1 MKKNRIA
8 ILTCLLALLLV
19 TPALAQTTGVNLDGK
34 SYAFFGGPG
43 TYVVDGTTFVIDGDS
58 VTVQR
63 PGEAELVLPLVKCED
78 DAIVTESTSE
88 AVSEV
93 TITTAAEDAVVAQYT
108 QSALSEDEFSPEAFS
123 VYAPFGLSCDSVGEA
138 LYYRGRR
145 VRIFEDVVQ
154 GDALQEEAG
163 LCYEL
168 EYVDSEGA
176 VDVRTVRDEAGTLL
190 RLEQLSEAEFQ
201 SRDLKDWTE
210 PEIGVTAAEGNVWT
224 TYAAVEADE
233 DAVAAKGMTAETSCA
248 DWTPAEKQEFF
259 AEYAP
264 FGLTYDPQTDAL
276 TYMGRAVHNFLDVRS
291 SNGVSLTGGSFRGS
305 ITQISKADGEVDVE
319 TIRDYDHPNASGEG
333 TLTGIVVTEKN

>member
-1 MKKNRIA
+1 MKKTRIA
-8 ILTCLLALLLV
+8 ILSCLLALLLAAS
-19 TPALAQTTGVNLDGK
+19 ALAQTTGVQLDGK

-43 TYVVDGTTFVIDGDS
+43 TYEADGMTFVIGEDS

-78 DAIVTESTSE
+78 DAILTEGASSTT
-88 AVSEV
+88 SEV
-93 TITTAAEDAVVAQYT
+93 TFTAVEDSVVAQYS
-108 QSALSEDEFSPEAFS
+108 QSALSEDKFSPEAFS

-176 VDVRTVRDEAGTLL
+176 VDVRTVRDETGTLL

-224 TYAAVEADE
+224 AYAAVEADE

-248 DWTPAEKQEFF
+248 EWTQADKQAFF

-264 FGLTYDPQTDAL
+264 FGLKYDPQTDAL
-276 TYMGRAVHNFLDVRS
+276 TYLGRAVRNFLDVRS
-291 SNGVSLTGGSFRGS
+291 SNGASLSGGSFRGS
-305 ITQISKADGEVDVE
+305 ITQISNGDGEVDVE

-333 TLTGIVVTEKN
+333 TLTGIMVTEK

>member
-1 MKKNRIA
+1 MKKTRIA

-78 DAIVTESTSE
+78 DAVVTESTSE

-93 TITTAAEDAVVAQYT
+93 TITTADDSVVAQYS
-108 QSALSEDEFSPEAFS
+108 QSALAEDEFSPEAFS

-176 VDVRTVRDEAGTLL
+176 VDVRTVRDETGTLL

-224 TYAAVEADE
+224 AYAAVEADE

-248 DWTPAEKQEFF
+248 EWTQADKQAFF

-276 TYMGRAVHNFLDVRS
+276 TYMGRAVRNFLDVRS
-291 SNGVSLTGGSFRGS
+291 SNGASLSGGSFRGS
-305 ITQISKADGEVDVE
+305 ITQISNGDGEVDVE
-319 TIRDYDHPNASGEG
+319 TIRDYARPNASGEG
-333 TLTGIVVTEKN
+333 TLTGIVVTER

>member
-1 MKKNRIA
+1 MKKTRIA

-19 TPALAQTTGVNLDGK
+19 TPALAQTTGVQLDGK

-43 TYVVDGTTFVIDGDS
+43 TYEADGMTFVIGEDS

-63 PGEAELVLPLVKCED
+63 PGEADLVLALEKCAD
-78 DAIVTESTSE
+78 DAIVTEGASA

-93 TITTAAEDAVVAQYT
+93 TITTADDSVVAQYS
-108 QSALSEDEFSPEAFS
+108 QSALAEDEFSPEAFS

-163 LCYEL
+163 LCYAL
-168 EYVDSEGA
+168 EHVDSEGA

-224 TYAAVEADE
+224 AYAAVEAD
-233 DAVAAKGMTAETSCA
+233 AAMKGMTAKTSCA
-248 DWTPAEKQEFF
+248 EWTQADKQAFF

-264 FGLTYDPQTDAL
+264 FGLTYDPQTDVL
-276 TYMGRAVHNFLDVRS
+276 TYMGRAVRNFMDVRS
-291 SNGVSLTGGSFRGS
+291 SNGAALTGGSFRGS
-305 ITQISKADGEVDVE
+305 ITQISNGDGEVDVE
-319 TIRDYDHPNASGEG
+319 TIRDYTRPNASGEG
-333 TLTGIVVTEKN
+333 TLTGIVVTEK

>member
-1 MKKNRIA
+1 MKKTRIA
-8 ILTCLLALLLV
+8 ILSCLLALLLAAS
-19 TPALAQTTGVNLDGK
+19 ALAQTTGVQLDGK
-34 SYAFFGGPG
+34 SYAFFGGSG

-63 PGEAELVLPLVKCED
+63 PGEAELVLPLVTSAE
-78 DAIVTESTSE
+78 DAIVTEGASA

-93 TITTAAEDAVVAQYT
+93 TITTADDSVVAQYS
-108 QSALSEDEFSPEAFS
+108 QSALAEDEFSPEAFS

-201 SRDLKDWTE
+201 SRDLRDWTE

-224 TYAAVEADE
+224 AYAAVEADE
-233 DAVAAKGMTAETSCA
+233 DVVAAKGMTAETSCA
-248 DWTPAEKQEFF
+248 EWTQADKQAFF

-264 FGLTYDPQTDAL
+264 FGLTYDPQTDVL
-276 TYMGRAVHNFLDVRS
+276 TYMGRAVRNFLDVRS
-291 SNGVSLTGGSFRGS
+291 SNGAALTGGSFRGS
-305 ITQISKADGEVDVE
+305 ITQISNGDGEVDVE
-319 TIRDYDHPNASGEG
+319 TIRDYAHPNASGEG
-333 TLTGIVVTEKN
+333 TLTGVVVTEK

>member
-1 MKKNRIA
+1 MKKTRMA
-8 ILTCLLALLLV
+8 ILTCLLALLL
-19 TPALAQTTGVNLDGK
+19 TATALAQTTGVQLDGK
-34 SYAFFGGPG
+34 SYAFSGGPG
-43 TYVVDGTTFVIDGDS
+43 TYVVDGVTFVIGADS

-78 DAIVTESTSE
+78 DAILTEGASSTT
-88 AVSEV
+88 SEV
-93 TITTAAEDAVVAQYT
+93 TFTAVEDSVVSQYS
-108 QSALSEDEFSPEAFS
+108 QSALSEDKFSPEAFS
-123 VYAPFGLSCDSVGEA
+123 VYAAFGLSCDSVGEA
-138 LYYRGRR
+138 LHYRGRR

-201 SRDLKDWTE
+201 SRNLKDWTE

-224 TYAAVEADE
+224 AYAAVEADE
-233 DAVAAKGMTAETSCA
+233 DVVAAKDMTAETSCTEWTQA
-248 DWTPAEKQEFF
+248 DKQAFF

-264 FGLTYDPQTDAL
+264 FGLKYDPQTDAL
-276 TYMGRAVHNFLDVRS
+276 TYMGRAVRNFLDVRS
-291 SNGVSLTGGSFRGS
+291 SNGASLSGGSFRGS
-305 ITQISKADGEVDVE
+305 ITQINNADGAVDVE
-319 TIRDYDHPNASGEG
+319 TIRDYARPNASGEG

>member
-1 MKKNRIA
+1 MKKTRIA

-19 TPALAQTTGVNLDGK
+19 TPALAQTTGVQLDGK
-34 SYAFFGGPG
+34 SYDFFGGPG
-43 TYVVDGTTFVIDGDS
+43 TYEADGMTFVIGEDS

-63 PGEAELVLPLVKCED
+63 PGEADLVLALEKCAD
-78 DAIVTESTSE
+78 DAIVTEGASA

-93 TITTAAEDAVVAQYT
+93 TITTADDSVVAQYS
-108 QSALSEDEFSPEAFS
+108 QSALAEDEFSPEAFS

-168 EYVDSEGA
+168 EHVDSEGA

-190 RLEQLSEAEFQ
+190 RLEQLSEVEFQ

-224 TYAAVEADE
+224 AYAAVEAD
-233 DAVAAKGMTAETSCA
+233 AAMKGMTAKTSCA
-248 DWTPAEKQEFF
+248 EWTQADKQAFF

-264 FGLTYDPQTDAL
+264 FGLTYDPQTDVL
-276 TYMGRAVHNFLDVRS
+276 TYMGRAVRNFMDVRS
-291 SNGVSLTGGSFRGS
+291 SNGAALTGGSFRGS
-305 ITQISKADGEVDVE
+305 ITQISNGDGEVDVE
-319 TIRDYDHPNASGEG
+319 TIRDYTRPNASGEG
-333 TLTGIVVTEKN
+333 TLTGIVVTEK

>member
-1 MKKNRIA
+1 MKRNRIA
-8 ILTCLLALLLV
+8 ILTCLLALLLAS
-19 TPALAQTTGVNLDGK
+19 PALAQTTGVQLDGR

-43 TYVVDGTTFVIDGDS
+43 TYVVDGTTFVIGEDS

-63 PGEAELVLPLVKCED
+63 PGEAELVLPLMRCED
-78 DAIVTESTSE
+78 DAILTEGTSS
-88 AVSEV
+88 ATSEV
-93 TITTAAEDAVVAQYT
+93 TVTTAENSVVAQYS
-108 QSALSEDEFSPEAFS
+108 QSALAEDEFSPEAFS

-168 EYVDSEGA
+168 GYVDSEGA
-176 VDVRTVRDEAGTLL
+176 VDVRTVRDEQGTIL
-190 RLEQLSEAEFQ
+190 RLEQLSETEFQ

-224 TYAAVEADE
+224 AYAAVEADE

-248 DWTPAEKQEFF
+248 EWTQADKQAFF

-276 TYMGRAVHNFLDVRS
+276 TYMGRAVRSFMDVRS
-291 SNGVSLTGGSFRGS
+291 SNGAALSGGSFRGS
-305 ITQISKADGEVDVE
+305 ITQISNADGEVDVE
-319 TIRDYDHPNASGEG
+319 TIRDYARLNANGEG
-333 TLTGIVVTEKN
+333 TLTGIRVTEK

>member
-1 MKKNRIA
+1 MKKTRIA

-19 TPALAQTTGVNLDGK
+19 TPALAQTTGVQLDGK

-43 TYVVDGTTFVIDGDS
+43 TYEADGMTFVIGEDS

-63 PGEAELVLPLVKCED
+63 PGEADLVLALEKCAD
-78 DAIVTESTSE
+78 DAIVTEGASA

-93 TITTAAEDAVVAQYT
+93 TITTADDSVVAQYS
-108 QSALSEDEFSPEAFS
+108 QSALAEDEFSPEAFS

-163 LCYEL
+163 LCYAL

-224 TYAAVEADE
+224 AYAAVEAD
-233 DAVAAKGMTAETSCA
+233 AAMKGMTAKTSCA
-248 DWTPAEKQEFF
+248 EWTQADKQAFF

-264 FGLTYDPQTDAL
+264 FGLTYDPQTDVL
-276 TYMGRAVHNFLDVRS
+276 TYMGRAVRNFMDVRS
-291 SNGVSLTGGSFRGS
+291 SNGAALTGGSFRGS
-305 ITQISKADGEVDVE
+305 ITQISNGDGEVDVE
-319 TIRDYDHPNASGEG
+319 TIRDYTRPNASGEG
-333 TLTGIVVTEKN
+333 TLTGIVVTEK

>member
-1 MKKNRIA
+1 MKKTRMA
-8 ILTCLLALLLV
+8 ILTCLLALLL
-19 TPALAQTTGVNLDGK
+19 TATALAQTTGVQLDGK
-34 SYAFFGGPG
+34 SYAFSGGPG
-43 TYVVDGTTFVIDGDS
+43 TYVVDGVTFVIGADS

-78 DAIVTESTSE
+78 DAILTEGASSTT
-88 AVSEV
+88 SEV
-93 TITTAAEDAVVAQYT
+93 TFTAVEDSVVAQYS
-108 QSALSEDEFSPEAFS
+108 QSALSEDKFSPEAFS

-224 TYAAVEADE
+224 AYAAVEADE
-233 DAVAAKGMTAETSCA
+233 DVVAAKDMTAETSCTEWTQA
-248 DWTPAEKQEFF
+248 DKQAFF

-264 FGLTYDPQTDAL
+264 FGLKYDPQTDAL
-276 TYMGRAVHNFLDVRS
+276 TYMGRAVRNFLDVRS
-291 SNGVSLTGGSFRGS
+291 SNGASLSGGSFRGS
-305 ITQISKADGEVDVE
+305 ITQINNADGAVDVE
-319 TIRDYDHPNASGEG
+319 TIRDYARPNASGEG

>member
-1 MKKNRIA
+1 MKKTRIA
-8 ILTCLLALLLV
+8 ILSCLLALLLAAS
-19 TPALAQTTGVNLDGK
+19 ALAQTTGVQLDGK
-34 SYAFFGGPG
+34 SYAFFGGSG

-63 PGEAELVLPLVKCED
+63 PGEAELVLPLETCED
-78 DAIVTESTSE
+78 DAILTEGTSE

-93 TITTAAEDAVVAQYT
+93 TIMTAADSVVAQYS

-154 GDALQEEAG
+154 GDALQEEAE

-224 TYAAVEADE
+224 AYAAVEADE
-233 DAVAAKGMTAETSCA
+233 DVVAAKGMTAETSCA
-248 DWTPAEKQEFF
+248 EWTQADKQAFF

-264 FGLTYDPQTDAL
+264 FGLTYDPQTDVL
-276 TYMGRAVHNFLDVRS
+276 TYMGRAVRNFLDVRS
-291 SNGVSLTGGSFRGS
+291 SNGAALSGGSFRGS
-305 ITQISKADGEVDVE
+305 ITQISNGDGEVDVE
-319 TIRDYDHPNASGEG
+319 TIRDYARPNASGEG
-333 TLTGIVVTEKN
+333 TLTGIMVTEK

>member
-19 TPALAQTTGVNLDGK
+19 IPALAQTTGVQLDGK

-43 TYVVDGTTFVIDGDS
+43 TYEADGMTFVIGEDS

-63 PGEAELVLPLVKCED
+63 PGEADLVLALEKCAD
-78 DAIVTESTSE
+78 DAIVTEGASA

-93 TITTAAEDAVVAQYT
+93 TITTADDSVVAQYS
-108 QSALSEDEFSPEAFS
+108 QSALAEDEFSPEAFS

-163 LCYEL
+163 LCYAL
-168 EYVDSEGA
+168 EHVDSEGA

-201 SRDLKDWTE
+201 SRNLKDWTE

-224 TYAAVEADE
+224 AYAAVEADE

-248 DWTPAEKQEFF
+248 EWTQADKQVFF

-276 TYMGRAVHNFLDVRS
+276 TYMGRAVRNFLDVRS
-291 SNGVSLTGGSFRGS
+291 SNGAALSGGSFRGS

-319 TIRDYDHPNASGEG
+319 TIRDYTRLNASGEG
-333 TLTGIVVTEKN
+333 TLTGIVVTDKN

>member
-1 MKKNRIA
+1 MKKTRIA
-8 ILTCLLALLLV
+8 ILSCLLALLLAAS
-19 TPALAQTTGVNLDGK
+19 ALAQTTGVQLDGK
-34 SYAFFGGPG
+34 SYAFFGGSG

-63 PGEAELVLPLVKCED
+63 PGEAELVLPLETCAEEAV
-78 DAIVTESTSE
+78 ATEGASE

-93 TITTAAEDAVVAQYT
+93 TITAAEDSVVAQYS
-108 QSALSEDEFSPEAFS
+108 QSALSEDKFSPEAFS

-224 TYAAVEADE
+224 AYAAVEADE

-248 DWTPAEKQEFF
+248 EWTQADKQAFF

-264 FGLTYDPQTDAL
+264 FGLKYDPQTDAL
-276 TYMGRAVHNFLDVRS
+276 TYMGRAVRNFLDVRS
-291 SNGVSLTGGSFRGS
+291 SNGASLTGGSFRGS
-305 ITQISKADGEVDVE
+305 ITQICNEDGEVDVE

-333 TLTGIVVTEKN
+333 TLTGIMMTEK

>member
-1 MKKNRIA
+1 MKKTRIA

-19 TPALAQTTGVNLDGK
+19 TPALAQTTGVQLDGK

-43 TYVVDGTTFVIDGDS
+43 TYEADGMTFVIGEDS

-63 PGEAELVLPLVKCED
+63 PGEADLVLALEKCAD
-78 DAIVTESTSE
+78 DAIVTEGASA

-93 TITTAAEDAVVAQYT
+93 TITTADDSVVAQYS
-108 QSALSEDEFSPEAFS
+108 QSALAEDEFSPEAFS

-224 TYAAVEADE
+224 AYAAVEAD
-233 DAVAAKGMTAETSCA
+233 AAMKGMTAKTSCA
-248 DWTPAEKQEFF
+248 EWTQADKQAFF

-264 FGLTYDPQTDAL
+264 FGLTYDPQTDVL
-276 TYMGRAVHNFLDVRS
+276 TYMGRAVRNFMDVRS
-291 SNGVSLTGGSFRGS
+291 SNGAALTGGSFRGS
-305 ITQISKADGEVDVE
+305 ITQISNGDGEVDVE
-319 TIRDYDHPNASGEG
+319 TIRDYTRPNASGEG
-333 TLTGIVVTEKN
+333 TLTGIVVTEK

>member
-1 MKKNRIA
+1 MKKTRIA

-78 DAIVTESTSE
+78 DAVVTESTSE

-93 TITTAAEDAVVAQYT
+93 TITTADDSVVAQYS
-108 QSALSEDEFSPEAFS
+108 QSALAEDEFSPEAFS

-176 VDVRTVRDEAGTLL
+176 VDVRTVRDETGTLL

-224 TYAAVEADE
+224 AYAAVEADE

-248 DWTPAEKQEFF
+248 EWTQADKQAFF

-264 FGLTYDPQTDAL
+264 FGLKYDPQTDAL
-276 TYMGRAVHNFLDVRS
+276 TYMGRAVRNFLDVRS
-291 SNGVSLTGGSFRGS
+291 SNGASLTGGSFRGS
-305 ITQISKADGEVDVE
+305 ITQICNEDGEVDVE

-333 TLTGIVVTEKN
+333 TLTGIMMTEK

>member
-1 MKKNRIA
+1 MKKTRIA
-8 ILTCLLALLLV
+8 ILSCLLALLLAAS
-19 TPALAQTTGVNLDGK
+19 ALAQTTGVQLDGK
-34 SYAFFGGPG
+34 SYAFFGGSG

-63 PGEAELVLPLVKCED
+63 PGEAELVLPLETCAEEAV
-78 DAIVTESTSE
+78 ATEGASE

-93 TITTAAEDAVVAQYT
+93 TITAAEDSVVAQYS
-108 QSALSEDEFSPEAFS
+108 QSALSEDKFSPEAFS

-224 TYAAVEADE
+224 AYAAVEADE
-233 DAVAAKGMTAETSCA
+233 DVVAAKDMTAETSCTEWTQA
-248 DWTPAEKQEFF
+248 DKQAFF

-264 FGLTYDPQTDAL
+264 FGLKYDPQTDAL
-276 TYMGRAVHNFLDVRS
+276 TYMGRAVRNFLDVRS
-291 SNGVSLTGGSFRGS
+291 SNGAALSGGSFRGS

-319 TIRDYDHPNASGEG
+319 TIRDYTRLNASGEG
-333 TLTGIVVTEKN
+333 TLTGIVVTDKN

>member
-1 MKKNRIA
+1 MKKTRIA
-8 ILTCLLALLLV
+8 ILSCLLALLLAAS
-19 TPALAQTTGVNLDGK
+19 ALAQTTGVNLDGK
-34 SYAFFGGPG
+34 CYAFFGGSG
-43 TYVVDGTTFVIDGDS
+43 TYVVDGTTFVIGEDS

-63 PGEAELVLPLVKCED
+63 PGEAELVLPLETCAED
-78 DAIVTESTSE
+78 AVATEGASE

-93 TITTAAEDAVVAQYT
+93 TITAAEDSVVAQYS
-108 QSALSEDEFSPEAFS
+108 QSALSEDKFSPEAFS

-201 SRDLKDWTE
+201 SRNLKDWTE

-224 TYAAVEADE
+224 AYAAVEADE
-233 DAVAAKGMTAETSCA
+233 DVVAAKGMTAETSCTEWTQA
-248 DWTPAEKQEFF
+248 DKQAFF

-276 TYMGRAVHNFLDVRS
+276 TYMGRAVRNFLDVRS
-291 SNGVSLTGGSFRGS
+291 SNGASLSGGSFRGS
-305 ITQISKADGEVDVE
+305 ITQISNGDGEVDVE
-319 TIRDYDHPNASGEG
+319 TIRDHARPNASGEG
-333 TLTGIVVTEKN
+333 TLTGIVVTER

>member
-1 MKKNRIA
+1 MKKTRIA

-78 DAIVTESTSE
+78 DAVVTESTSE

-93 TITTAAEDAVVAQYT
+93 TITTADDSVVAQYS
-108 QSALSEDEFSPEAFS
+108 QSALAEDEFSPEAFS

-176 VDVRTVRDEAGTLL
+176 VDVRTVRDETGTLL

-224 TYAAVEADE
+224 AYAAVEADE

-248 DWTPAEKQEFF
+248 EWTQADKQAFF
-259 AEYAP
+259 AEYAS

-276 TYMGRAVHNFLDVRS
+276 TYMGRAVRNFLDVRS
-291 SNGVSLTGGSFRGS
+291 SNGASLTGGSFRGS
-305 ITQISKADGEVDVE
+305 ITQISNADGEVDVE
-319 TIRDYDHPNASGEG
+319 TIRDYARPNASGEG
-333 TLTGIVVTEKN
+333 ALTGIMVTEE

>member
-1 MKKNRIA
+1 MKKTRIA

-19 TPALAQTTGVNLDGK
+19 TPALAQTTGVQLDGK

-43 TYVVDGTTFVIDGDS
+43 TYEADGMTFVIGEDS

-63 PGEAELVLPLVKCED
+63 PGEADLVLALEKCAD
-78 DAIVTESTSE
+78 DAIVTEGASA

-93 TITTAAEDAVVAQYT
+93 TITTPDDSDVAQYS
-108 QSALSEDEFSPEAFS
+108 QRALAEDEFSPEAFS

-163 LCYEL
+163 LCYAL
-168 EYVDSEGA
+168 EHVDSEGA

-224 TYAAVEADE
+224 AYAAVEAD
-233 DAVAAKGMTAETSCA
+233 AAMKGMTAKTSCA
-248 DWTPAEKQEFF
+248 EWTQADKQAFF

-264 FGLTYDPQTDAL
+264 FGLTYDPQTDVL
-276 TYMGRAVHNFLDVRS
+276 TYMGRAVRNFMDVRS
-291 SNGVSLTGGSFRGS
+291 SNGAALTGGSFRGS
-305 ITQISKADGEVDVE
+305 ITQISNGDGEVDVE
-319 TIRDYDHPNASGEG
+319 TIRDYTRPNASGEG
-333 TLTGIVVTEKN
+333 TLTGIVVTEK

>member
-1 MKKNRIA
+1 M
-8 ILTCLLALLLV
+8 
-19 TPALAQTTGVNLDGK
+19 NLDGK

-78 DAIVTESTSE
+78 DAVVTESTSE

-93 TITTAAEDAVVAQYT
+93 TITTADDSVVAQYS
-108 QSALSEDEFSPEAFS
+108 QSALAENEFSPEAFS

-224 TYAAVEADE
+224 AYAAVEADE

-248 DWTPAEKQEFF
+248 EWTQADKQAFF

-264 FGLTYDPQTDAL
+264 FGLTYDPQTEAL
-276 TYMGRAVHNFLDVRS
+276 SYMGRAVRNFLDVRS
-291 SNGVSLTGGSFRGS
+291 SNGASLSGGSFRGS
-305 ITQISKADGEVDVE
+305 ITQISNGDGEVDVE

-333 TLTGIVVTEKN
+333 TLTGIMVTEK

>member
-1 MKKNRIA
+1 MKKTRIA
-8 ILTCLLALLLV
+8 ILSCLLALLLAAS
-19 TPALAQTTGVNLDGK
+19 ALAQTTGVQLDGK
-34 SYAFFGGPG
+34 SYAFFGGSG
-43 TYVVDGTTFVIDGDS
+43 TYEVDGMTFVIGEDS

-63 PGEAELVLPLVKCED
+63 PGEAELVLPLETCAED
-78 DAIVTESTSE
+78 AVATEGASE

-93 TITTAAEDAVVAQYT
+93 TITAAEDSVVAQYS
-108 QSALSEDEFSPEAFS
+108 QSALSEDKFSPEAFS

-145 VRIFEDVVQ
+145 VRIFEDVLQ

-163 LCYEL
+163 LCYTL
-168 EYVDSEGA
+168 EHVDSEGA

-201 SRDLKDWTE
+201 SRNLKDWTE

-224 TYAAVEADE
+224 AYAAVEADE

-248 DWTPAEKQEFF
+248 EWTQADKQAFF

-276 TYMGRAVHNFLDVRS
+276 TYMGSAVRNFLDVRS
-291 SNGVSLTGGSFRGS
+291 SNGASLSGGSFRGS
-305 ITQISKADGEVDVE
+305 ITQISNGDGEVDVE
-319 TIRDYDHPNASGEG
+319 TIRDYSRPNASGEG
-333 TLTGIVVTEKN
+333 TLTGIVVTER

>member
-1 MKKNRIA
+1 MKKTRIA
-8 ILTCLLALLLV
+8 ILSCLLAMLLAAS
-19 TPALAQTTGVNLDGK
+19 ALAQTTGVQLDGK
-34 SYAFFGGPG
+34 SYAFFGGSG
-43 TYVVDGTTFVIDGDS
+43 TYEVDGMTFVIGEDS

-63 PGEAELVLPLVKCED
+63 PGEAELVLPLETCAED
-78 DAIVTESTSE
+78 AVATEGASE

-93 TITTAAEDAVVAQYT
+93 TITAAEDSVVAQYS
-108 QSALSEDEFSPEAFS
+108 QSALSEDKFSPEAFS

-224 TYAAVEADE
+224 AYAAVEADE
-233 DAVAAKGMTAETSCA
+233 DAVAAKGVTAETSCA
-248 DWTPAEKQEFF
+248 EWTQADKQAFF

-276 TYMGRAVHNFLDVRS
+276 TYMGRAVRNFLDVRS
-291 SNGVSLTGGSFRGS
+291 SNGAALSGGSFRGS
-305 ITQISKADGEVDVE
+305 ITQISNADGEVDVE
-319 TIRDYDHPNASGEG
+319 TIRDYARPNASGEG

>member
-1 MKKNRIA
+1 MKKTRIA
-8 ILTCLLALLLV
+8 ILTCLLALLL
-19 TPALAQTTGVNLDGK
+19 TATALAQTTGVQLDGK

-43 TYVVDGTTFVIDGDS
+43 TYEADDMTFVIGADS

-78 DAIVTESTSE
+78 DAILTEGASSTT
-88 AVSEV
+88 SEV
-93 TITTAAEDAVVAQYT
+93 TFTAVEDSVVAQYS
-108 QSALSEDEFSPEAFS
+108 QSALSEDKFSPEAFS

-176 VDVRTVRDEAGTLL
+176 VDVRTVRDETGTLL
-190 RLEQLSEAEFQ
+190 RLEQLCEAEFQ

-224 TYAAVEADE
+224 AYAAVEADE

-248 DWTPAEKQEFF
+248 EWTQADKQAFF

-276 TYMGRAVHNFLDVRS
+276 TYMGRAVRNFLDVRS
-291 SNGVSLTGGSFRGS
+291 SNGASLTGGSFRGS
-305 ITQISKADGEVDVE
+305 ITQISNGDGEVDVE
-319 TIRDYDHPNASGEG
+319 TIRDYDHPNASGEC
-333 TLTGIVVTEKN
+333 TLTGIMMTE

>member
-1 MKKNRIA
+1 MKKTRIA

-19 TPALAQTTGVNLDGK
+19 TPALAQTTGVQLDGK

-43 TYVVDGTTFVIDGDS
+43 TYEADGMTFVIGEDS

-63 PGEAELVLPLVKCED
+63 PGEADLVLALEKCAD
-78 DAIVTESTSE
+78 DAIVTEGASA

-93 TITTAAEDAVVAQYT
+93 TITTADDSVVAQYS
-108 QSALSEDEFSPEAFS
+108 QSALAEDEFSPEAFS

-163 LCYEL
+163 LCYAL
-168 EYVDSEGA
+168 EHVDSEGA

-224 TYAAVEADE
+224 AYAAVEAD
-233 DAVAAKGMTAETSCA
+233 AAMKGMTAKTSCA
-248 DWTPAEKQEFF
+248 EWTQADKQAFF

-264 FGLTYDPQTDAL
+264 FGLTYDPQTDVL
-276 TYMGRAVHNFLDVRS
+276 TYMGRAVRNFMDVRS
-291 SNGVSLTGGSFRGS
+291 SNGASLSGGSFRGA
-305 ITQISKADGEVDVE
+305 ITQICNGDGEVDVE
-319 TIRDYDHPNASGEG
+319 TIRDHARPNASGEG

>member
-1 MKKNRIA
+1 MKKTRIA

-19 TPALAQTTGVNLDGK
+19 TPALAQTTGVQLDGK

-43 TYVVDGTTFVIDGDS
+43 TYEADGMTFVIGEDS

-63 PGEAELVLPLVKCED
+63 PGEADLVLALEKCAD
-78 DAIVTESTSE
+78 DAIVTEGASA

-93 TITTAAEDAVVAQYT
+93 TITTADDSVVAQYS
-108 QSALSEDEFSPEAFS
+108 QSALAEDEFSPEAFS

-163 LCYEL
+163 LCYAL
-168 EYVDSEGA
+168 EHVDSEGA

-224 TYAAVEADE
+224 AYAAVEAD
-233 DAVAAKGMTAETSCA
+233 AAMKGMTAKTSCA
-248 DWTPAEKQEFF
+248 EWTQADKQAFF

-264 FGLTYDPQTDAL
+264 FGLTYDPQTDVL
-276 TYMGRAVHNFLDVRS
+276 NYMGRAVRNFMDVRS
-291 SNGVSLTGGSFRGS
+291 SNGAALTGGSFRGS
-305 ITQISKADGEVDVE
+305 ITQISNGDGEVDVE
-319 TIRDYDHPNASGEG
+319 TIRDYTRPNASGEG
-333 TLTGIVVTEKN
+333 TLTGIVVTEK

>member
-1 MKKNRIA
+1 MKKTRIA

-19 TPALAQTTGVNLDGK
+19 TPALAQTMGVNLDGK

-78 DAIVTESTSE
+78 DAVVTESTSE

-93 TITTAAEDAVVAQYT
+93 TITTADDSVVAQYS
-108 QSALSEDEFSPEAFS
+108 QSALAEDEFSPEAFS

-190 RLEQLSEAEFQ
+190 RLEQLSEVEFQ

-224 TYAAVEADE
+224 AYAAVEADE

-248 DWTPAEKQEFF
+248 EWTQADKQAFF

-264 FGLTYDPQTDAL
+264 FGLTYDPQTEAL
-276 TYMGRAVHNFLDVRS
+276 SYMGRAVRNFLDVRS
-291 SNGVSLTGGSFRGS
+291 SNGASLSGGSFRGS
-305 ITQISKADGEVDVE
+305 ITQISNGDGEVDVE

-333 TLTGIVVTEKN
+333 TLTGIMMTEK

>member
-1 MKKNRIA
+1 MKKTRIA
-8 ILTCLLALLLV
+8 ILSCLLALLLAAS
-19 TPALAQTTGVNLDGK
+19 ALAQTTGVQLDGK
-34 SYAFFGGPG
+34 SYAFFGGSG
-43 TYVVDGTTFVIDGDS
+43 TYEVDGMTFVIGEDS

-63 PGEAELVLPLVKCED
+63 PGEAELVLPLETCAEEAV
-78 DAIVTESTSE
+78 ATEGASE

-93 TITTAAEDAVVAQYT
+93 TITAAEDSVVAQYS
-108 QSALSEDEFSPEAFS
+108 QSALSEDKFSPEAFS

-224 TYAAVEADE
+224 AYAAVEAD
-233 DAVAAKGMTAETSCA
+233 AAMKGMTAKTSCA
-248 DWTPAEKQEFF
+248 EWTQADKQAFF

-264 FGLTYDPQTDAL
+264 FGLTYDPQTDVL
-276 TYMGRAVHNFLDVRS
+276 TYMGRAVRNFMDVRS
-291 SNGVSLTGGSFRGS
+291 SNGAALSGGSFRGS
-305 ITQISKADGEVDVE
+305 ITQISNADGEVDVE
-319 TIRDYDHPNASGEG
+319 TIRDYARSNASGEG

>member
-1 MKKNRIA
+1 MKKTRIA
-8 ILTCLLALLLV
+8 ILTCLLVLLL
-19 TPALAQTTGVNLDGK
+19 TATALAQTTGVQLDGK
-34 SYAFFGGPG
+34 SYAFSGGPG
-43 TYVVDGTTFVIDGDS
+43 TYVADGVTFVIGEDS

-78 DAIVTESTSE
+78 DAVVTESTSE

-93 TITTAAEDAVVAQYT
+93 TITTADDSVVAQYS
-108 QSALSEDEFSPEAFS
+108 QSALAEDEFSPEAFS

-176 VDVRTVRDEAGTLL
+176 VDVRTVRDETGTLL

-224 TYAAVEADE
+224 AYAAVEADE

-248 DWTPAEKQEFF
+248 EWTQADKQAFF

-264 FGLTYDPQTDAL
+264 FGLKYDPQTDAL
-276 TYMGRAVHNFLDVRS
+276 TYMGRAVRNFLDVRS
-291 SNGVSLTGGSFRGS
+291 SNGASLSGGSFRGS
-305 ITQISKADGEVDVE
+305 ITQINNADGAVDVE
-319 TIRDYDHPNASGEG
+319 TICDYARPNASGEG
-333 TLTGIVVTEKN
+333 TLTGIVVTEKD

>member
-1 MKKNRIA
+1 MKKTRIA
-8 ILTCLLALLLV
+8 ILSCLLALLLAAS
-19 TPALAQTTGVNLDGK
+19 ALAQTTGVQLDGK
-34 SYAFFGGPG
+34 SYAFFGGSG

-63 PGEAELVLPLVKCED
+63 PGEAELVLPLETCAED
-78 DAIVTESTSE
+78 AVATEGASE

-93 TITTAAEDAVVAQYT
+93 TITAAEDSVVAQYS
-108 QSALSEDEFSPEAFS
+108 QSALSEDKFSPEAFS

-190 RLEQLSEAEFQ
+190 RLEQPSEAEFQ

-224 TYAAVEADE
+224 AYAAVEADE

-248 DWTPAEKQEFF
+248 EWTQADKQAFF

-276 TYMGRAVHNFLDVRS
+276 TYMGRAVRNFLDVRS
-291 SNGVSLTGGSFRGS
+291 SNGASLSGGSFRGS
-305 ITQISKADGEVDVE
+305 ITQICKEDGEVDVE
-319 TIRDYDHPNASGEG
+319 TIRDYDRPNASGEG
-333 TLTGIVVTEKN
+333 ALTGIVVTEKN